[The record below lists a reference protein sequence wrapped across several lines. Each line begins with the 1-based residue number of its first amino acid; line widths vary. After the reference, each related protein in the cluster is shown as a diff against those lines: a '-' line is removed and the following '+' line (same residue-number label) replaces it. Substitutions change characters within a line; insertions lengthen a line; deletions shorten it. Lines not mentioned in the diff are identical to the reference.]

1 MSEGLDHFL
10 QNSMELLKYLK
21 RTPDLE
27 ERSQYITKL
36 NELLNQ
42 RVNIAK
48 GLKEH
53 NINPFVDGENHE
65 LLLKIDRNITTN
77 LIELRDCIKSDILHL
92 KKMKQDEI
100 KYLDPY
106 NQINYNNGIYYDGKK

>member
-1 MSEGLDHFL
+1 MTQELDQFL

-21 RTPDLE
+21 TTPTAE

-36 NELLNQ
+36 NEMLDQ
-42 RVNIAK
+42 RVNIARV
-48 GLKEH
+48 LKEH

-65 LLLKIDRNITTN
+65 LLLKIDRNIANT
-77 LIELRDCIKSDILHL
+77 LVDIKDSIKSDILNL
-92 KKMKQDEI
+92 KKIKQDEI

-106 NQINYNNGIYYDGKK
+106 NHINYNNGIYYDGKK